1 MLNLHM
7 VNIKVG
13 YWAVQTCIGLYQWN
27 DIIKTVRL
35 YFGAC
40 IVGLWWRTSPLSSRN
55 SIFHSSL
62 LTRHLHRQSTELEGK
77 FNQLKLLMRFLYFVE
92 IVVSSSRKS
101 RVILDTTTCNHVQP
115 LGLRFQRYILTFFY
129 FEFPLRVYAI
139 IFLHSYN
146 SVYFP

>member
-1 MLNLHM
+1 M
-7 VNIKVG
+7 VNIKVLG
-13 YWAVQTCIGLYQWN
+13 STNVHW
-27 DIIKTVRL
+27 IISVKRYNKTVRL